1 MTTRTCA
8 TVVAEKRGGRSCPAK
23 AAAALLSEAGLERWQ
38 ADDIPTSALDE
49 DEIEDVVSLWGLVF
63 AEIEGEGGPAVNL
76 EASEGVA
83 FKIWLKRAVDAGSDG
98 AGKDDDTD
106 DVGGGDDDTKKKK
119 GASKAGGA
127 DAEDAFEAL
136 APAVQADLLAQN
148 AKRTSQVGYLNAALH
163 LGYHPSRAESHGLR
177 HGDTA
182 TSSEVIRKS
191 SKMPGT
197 FTIVDAIA
205 ESEKKRS
212 PAPLDGFVGRLIDS
226 LNSVAD
232 DHAEYAP
239 IAAGKISQLYSR
251 VKSTAI
257 LEMAPVF
264 FMKEYVLWTC
274 RGRGIPMPM
283 DLEIMARSEKEAA
296 KLAGEGRSGH
306 GGGGGTQSSGGAS
319 DGAVMG
325 KLEEL
330 FEKFKAVESKVG
342 KIAGIESRLDTLS
355 NKVQNLSKPA
365 GERDKHITC
374 NKCGEKGHRA
384 ENCTAP

>member
-8 TVVAEKRGGRSCPAK
+8 TVVAEKRGGRACPAQ

-38 ADDIPTSALDE
+38 ADDIPTSSLDE
-49 DEIEDVVSLWGLVF
+49 AEIEDVVNLWALVF
-63 AEIEGEGGPAVNL
+63 AEIENAGGPGIDL
-76 EASEGVA
+76 EASAGVA
-83 FKIWLKRAVDAGSDG
+83 FRLWLKRAVDANADP
-98 AGKDDDTD
+98 AGDEDDTD
-106 DVGGGDDDTKKKK
+106 DMAGGDDDTKKKK
-119 GASKAGGA
+119 GASKAGGGGS
-127 DAEDAFEAL
+127 EPAFEKL

-148 AKRTSQVGYLNAALH
+148 AKRTSQIGYLNAALH

-197 FTIVDAIA
+197 FTIVDAIS
-205 ESEKKRS
+205 ESERKRS
-212 PAPLDGFVGRLIDS
+212 PAPLDSFVGRLIDS

-232 DHAEYAP
+232 DHAEFSP

-257 LEMAPVF
+257 SEMAPVF
-264 FMKEYVLWTC
+264 FIKEFVLWTC
-274 RGRGIPMPM
+274 RGRGIPFPM
-283 DLEIMARSEKEAA
+283 DLEIMARAEKEAT
-296 KLAGEGRSGH
+296 KLMAEGRTGH
-306 GGGGGTQSSGGAS
+306 SGGGGTQQPGGAAET
-319 DGAVMG
+319 AVMG

-330 FEKFKAVESKVG
+330 FKKFEAVESKVG
-342 KIAGIESRLDTLS
+342 KIAGIESRLDTLT
-355 NKVQNLSKPA
+355 NKVQGLAKPA
-365 GERDKHITC
+365 GDRDKHITC

-384 ENCTAP
+384 DNCTN